1 MTEVVLATGNL
12 HKAKEIRAILN
23 GLGIKFL
30 TLQDFPKMPDIIEDG
45 KTFKENAVKKA
56 KEIARL
62 TGKTALADD
71 SGIEVEALNN
81 APGIY
86 SARFAGEKATN
97 SANNKKLI
105 GLLKDIPLARRK
117 ARFVCVIAI
126 AEHGGRIYTAEGELK
141 GIIALRPA
149 GKKGFG
155 YDPLFI
161 VPRYKK
167 TVAQLSS
174 EVKNRISH
182 RAKALK
188 KAKEILKQL
197 LK

>member
-1 MTEVVLATGNL
+1 MEIVLATGNL
-12 HKAKEIRAILN
+12 HKVKEIKDILK
-23 GLGIKFL
+23 GLDLKFL
-30 TLQDFPKMPDIIEDG
+30 TLQDFPKMPDIVEDG
-45 KTFKENAVKKA
+45 KTFEENAVKKA

-62 TGKTALADD
+62 TGKIALADD
-71 SGIEVEALNN
+71 SGIEAEALNN
-81 APGIY
+81 VPGVY
-86 SARFAGEKATN
+86 SARFAGEKASG

-105 GLLKDIPLARRK
+105 GLLKGIPLARRK

-126 AEHGGRIYTAEGELK
+126 AEPGGRIYTAEGELK

-149 GKKGFG
+149 GKRGFG

-174 EVKNRISH
+174 GVKNSISH
-182 RAKALK
+182 RSKALK
-188 KAKEILKQL
+188 KAKGILKQL

>member
-12 HKAKEIRAILN
+12 HKAKEIKAILN
-23 GLGIKFL
+23 GLNLRFL
-30 TLQDFPKMPDIIEDG
+30 TLQDFPNLPETIEDG

-62 TGKTALADD
+62 TGKIALADD

-81 APGIY
+81 APGVY
-86 SARFAGEKATN
+86 SARFAGEKAAD
-97 SANNKKLI
+97 SENNKKLI
-105 GLLKDIPLARRK
+105 GLLKGIPLARRR

-126 AEHGGRIYTAEGELK
+126 AEPAGKFYTAGGELK
-141 GIIALRPA
+141 GIIALKPA

-155 YDPLFI
+155 YDPLLI

-182 RAKALK
+182 RAKALR
-188 KAKEILKQL
+188 KAKGILKQL
-197 LK
+197 

>member
-1 MTEVVLATGNL
+1 MTDVVLATGNL
-12 HKAKEIRAILN
+12 YKAKEIKAILN
-23 GLGIKFL
+23 GLNLRFL
-30 TLQDFPKMPDIIEDG
+30 TLRDFPNLPETIEDG

-56 KEIARL
+56 KETARL
-62 TGKTALADD
+62 TGKIALADD

-81 APGIY
+81 APGVY
-86 SARFAGEKATN
+86 SARFAGKKAAD

-105 GLLKDIPLARRK
+105 GLLKGIPLSKRK

-126 AEHGGRIYTAEGELK
+126 AEPAGRNYTVEGELK
-141 GIIALRPA
+141 GVIALRPA

-174 EVKNRISH
+174 EAKNRISH
-182 RAKALK
+182 RSKALR
-188 KAKEILKQL
+188 KAKGILKQL
-197 LK
+197 